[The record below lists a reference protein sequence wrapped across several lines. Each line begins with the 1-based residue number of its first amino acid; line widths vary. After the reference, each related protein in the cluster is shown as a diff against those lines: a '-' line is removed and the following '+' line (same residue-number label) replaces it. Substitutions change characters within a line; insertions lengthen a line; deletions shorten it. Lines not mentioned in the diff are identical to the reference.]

1 MGRRRSGKAAK
12 AGAGILKPAL
22 TRLRTSKRPA
32 AAAAVKSAAKKA
44 AKPKPVPGA
53 WLTKLSA
60 KDKKSYAKLKDA
72 VSASRNRTPAQIRAS
87 LSRSQLSKGKREPY
101 LRSMFVGSDIEK
113 DAARRVRRDT
123 NITHLGTSQP
133 GKAVPDFE
141 IGGQHNVDVTG
152 GSASSLRTHMNR
164 PYYSHPDQILTYPS
178 LPASTLNA
186 IFR

>member
-1 MGRRRSGKAAK
+1 MARRGGGKAAK

-22 TRLRTSKRPA
+22 KGLRKAKRPA
-32 AAAAVKSAAKKA
+32 GKAAKSAARVP
-44 AKPKPVPGA
+44 KPKPVPGA
-53 WLTKLSA
+53 WLNKLSA
-60 KDKKSYAKLKDA
+60 KDKASYARLKDA
-72 VSASRNRTPAQIRAS
+72 VSASRNRTPAQMRAS
-87 LSRSQLSKGKREPY
+87 LSRRQLRKGKQKPW

-123 NITHLGTSQP
+123 NIAHLGTSQP
-133 GKAVPDFE
+133 GRAVPDFR

-152 GSASSLRTHMNR
+152 GSPSSLRTHMNR

-178 LPASTLNA
+178 LPKSTLDA